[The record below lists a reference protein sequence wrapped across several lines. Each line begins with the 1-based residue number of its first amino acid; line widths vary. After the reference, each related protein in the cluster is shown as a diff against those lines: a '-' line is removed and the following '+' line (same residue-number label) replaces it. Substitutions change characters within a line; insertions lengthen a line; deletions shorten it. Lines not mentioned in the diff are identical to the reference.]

1 MRILALGIVATFCLT
16 LFFPLPRSAA
26 ADSKEE
32 AAAIQSQI
40 DQLQVQIDQL
50 KALQAGQT
58 ASFAPLAL
66 AAPLTEGQCGQ
77 ASAGSCGTAVGARSG
92 GRRGIGLFRGRLFG
106 GRRAGGCG

>member
-16 LFFPLPRSAA
+16 LFFPLSRLAA

-32 AAAIQSQI
+32 AAEIQRQI

-66 AAPLTEGQCGQ
+66 AAPLTEGQCSQ
-77 ASAGSCGTAVGARSG
+77 ASAGSCGSAGAAQTRA
-92 GRRGIGLFRGRLFG
+92 RRGLFRGRLFG